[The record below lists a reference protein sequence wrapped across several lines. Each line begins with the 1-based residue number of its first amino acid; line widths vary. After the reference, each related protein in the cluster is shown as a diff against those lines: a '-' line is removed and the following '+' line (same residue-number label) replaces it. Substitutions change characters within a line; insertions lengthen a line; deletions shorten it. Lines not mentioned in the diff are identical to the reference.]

1 MTNNDLKAAIELM
14 INEEIV
20 KVKEVIQNDLF
31 SKLGK
36 ALEEKLMEYA
46 PSVFNEEKE
55 EDDEEDE
62 KDDSEDSEDEGDEE
76 SDDEDEESDDE
87 DEESEDEDEESEDE
101 DDKEEMNEDVENQ
114 LHEALSELIYEIETE
129 QGRELT
135 NEEIQYV
142 AAEFIN
148 EYAILNEKLDAV
160 GSEDGDIDNDG
171 DEDKTD
177 SYLHKRRKA
186 IGKAMKKKKG

>member
-20 KVKEVIQNDLF
+20 KVKEVIQNDLYA
-31 SKLGK
+31 KLGK

-76 SDDEDEESDDE
+76 SEDEDEESD
-87 DEESEDEDEESEDE
+87 DEDEESEDE

-148 EYAILNEKLDAV
+148 EYALMNEDLDAV

-186 IGKAMKKKKG
+186 IGKAMKKKKKG

>member
-1 MTNNDLKAAIELM
+1 MSNDLKQAIQFM

-20 KVKEVIQNDLF
+20 KAKEVIQNDLYA
-31 SKLGK
+31 KLGK
-36 ALEEKLMEYA
+36 ALEEKLMEFA
-46 PSVFNEEKE
+46 PTVFGEAKEKE
-55 EDDEEDE
+55 EEEEEDE
-62 KDDSEDSEDEGDEE
+62 TEDTDSEEGDEE
-76 SDDEDEESDDE
+76 SDEADE
-87 DEESEDEDEESEDE
+87 EESEEDE
-101 DDKEEMNEDVENQ
+101 DSKEMNEEFENQ
-114 LHEALSELIYEIETE
+114 LLESLSSLIQEIEEE

-135 NEEIQYV
+135 NEEVEFV

-160 GSEDGDIDNDG
+160 GEEDGDIDNDG

-186 IGKAMKKKKG
+186 IGKAMHKKKKG